1 MSYVL
6 PREKQIQVLHLL
18 VEGSSLRS
26 ITRLTGVH
34 RTTVMNLLVEF
45 GKRCRTFL
53 DGTLRNLD
61 CRHLE
66 LDEIWTY
73 VQKKQGQLTQTE
85 QGNPTIGDQYLFIA
99 QDQDSKLIVTYTL
112 GKRNGEVTQAFID
125 DLAGRINVPFNP
137 NEPWSAKPQISTD
150 GWQSY
155 PTAIYAAFGSC
166 VNYGQL
172 IKSYA
177 NDEQPGRYGP
187 PTMVEA
193 DRRRVTGVENLGTI
207 CTSHVE
213 RNNASIR
220 LFIKRF
226 SRLTFAFSKK
236 LENLAAAIALH
247 VAYFNFCWRMRENEG
262 GRLRLT
268 PAMQAGVVNTLWTID
283 DLYDAVMVGA

>member
-1 MSYVL
+1 MANVL

-18 VEGSSLRS
+18 VEGASLRS

-34 RTTVMNLLVEF
+34 RTTVMNLMVAF
-45 GKRCRTFL
+45 GNRCREFL
-53 DGTLRNLD
+53 DGRLRNLD
-61 CRHLE
+61 CRHVE
-66 LDEIWTY
+66 CDEIWTF
-73 VQKKQGQLTQTE
+73 VAKKQGRLTQTE
-85 QGNPTIGDQYLFIA
+85 QANPTIGDQYLFIG
-99 QDQDSKLIVTYTL
+99 QDQDSKLVVSHLL
-112 GKRNGEVTQAFID
+112 GKRNGDVTAAFID

-193 DRRRVTGVENLGTI
+193 DRRRVTGVEDLMTI

-262 GRLRLT
+262 GRLRMT
-268 PAMQAGVVNTLWTID
+268 PAMQAGVVDTLWSIE
-283 DLYDAVMVGA
+283 DLYDSVMP

>member
-1 MSYVL
+1 MAYVL
-6 PREKQIQVLHLL
+6 KREKQIQALHLL

-26 ITRLTGVH
+26 ITRPTGVH
-34 RTTVMNLLVEF
+34 RTTTMNLMVEF
-45 GKRCRTFL
+45 GQRCRTFL
-53 DGTLRNLD
+53 DGRLRNLD
-61 CRHLE
+61 CRHVE
-66 LDEIWTY
+66 CDEIWTY
-73 VQKKQGQLTQTE
+73 VLKKQGRLTTTE
-85 QGNPTIGDQYLFIA
+85 QSNPAIGDHYLFVA
-99 QDQDSKLIVTYTL
+99 QDQDSKLIVSHML
-112 GKRNGEVTQAFID
+112 GKRNGEATAAFID
-125 DLAGRINVPFNP
+125 DLASRIVVPFNP

-155 PTAIYAAFGSC
+155 PPATAAAFGSC
-166 VNYGQL
+166 VNYAQI

-193 DRRRVTGVENLGTI
+193 DRRRVVGVEDLTTAS
-207 CTSHVE
+207 TSHVE

-247 VAYFNFCWRMRENEG
+247 VAYFNFCWRMRENDG

-268 PAMQAGVVNTLWTID
+268 PAMQAGVVSTLWSIE
-283 DLYDAVMVGA
+283 DLYDAVMA